1 MVLYNSENLLMSLH
15 YPHLF
20 ILQQKEQ
27 NVDTGI
33 GSKNIIGVLLN
44 EYALQVQAVHRAS
57 VRAMSEK
64 ECNNE

>member
-1 MVLYNSENLLMSLH
+1 MVLYNLENLLMSLH

-33 GSKNIIGVLLN
+33 GSKNIIGVL
-44 EYALQVQAVHRAS
+44 
-57 VRAMSEK
+57 
-64 ECNNE
+64 